1 MPPAAVRLREALS
14 PRPRR
19 RVVSRKVEVKEER
32 MAQAEAVDISRLVD
46 ERGITRFNIGRPIF
60 EFFIVLINGYD
71 IAAP

>member
-1 MPPAAVRLREALS
+1 
-14 PRPRR
+14 
-19 RVVSRKVEVKEER
+19 